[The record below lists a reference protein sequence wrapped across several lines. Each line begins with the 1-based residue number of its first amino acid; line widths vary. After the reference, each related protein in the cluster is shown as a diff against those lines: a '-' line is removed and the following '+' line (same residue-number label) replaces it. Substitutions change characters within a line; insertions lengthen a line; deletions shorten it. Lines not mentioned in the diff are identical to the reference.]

1 MSSFMHDTRDP
12 EEELGLLEL
21 LGEGSYGAVY
31 RAERRADDTEVAVK
45 IIPADNP
52 VDLLKEVDIM
62 MACTSPYIVR
72 LHDCFYKDN
81 EAWLVMDFV
90 GGGSVSDIL
99 EACEVTLSEAEAR
112 ECTAWTVLALDY
124 LHSNRKLHRDV
135 KAGNILLTLD
145 GRAKLA
151 DFGVSKEVNTMAN
164 KAQTAIGTPY
174 WMAPE
179 VIQEVPYDGQADIW
193 SLAITC
199 IEMVE
204 GNPPL
209 HNVHPMRA
217 IFMIPSKPSPTL
229 SEPAKWSLEFN
240 DFIGRCL
247 EKKPDERPS
256 SRAILRHPW
265 IAASVDEIQSHG
277 GEGGSTVIQNLVA
290 KHLPVL
296 TSFREDASDAKA
308 NMGREESDECS
319 GYKTATLRRMS
330 STRGG
335 DSFRG
340 NGSPGARLTVPHPDE
355 RDASGQTPEQEG
367 GESDGD
373 ESSSDGSVIRVPI
386 RDRLD
391 DEGEE
396 EDGDGYGSDGS
407 VIRVPIDGDQE
418 KGGADK
424 DGYSSSGI
432 VVRLDAS
439 EGACRPDSSGLS
451 APVAGNTD
459 EEDGCSSDGS
469 VVRVPTGNT
478 GVEGD
483 VAGVPEKKAESSLEK
498 ADNDRNGAARGSTS
512 KAPAQMKLNILA
524 ASKYFG
530 PKGGGLDGGAGA
542 TAEAQRNGT
551 PSSHAEHDN
560 PQAKKLLDELE
571 QLDVLFANELSRL
584 RQTYDTKKANLQ
596 AELRRLLDS
605 QGSAAVG

>member
-1 MSSFMHDTRDP
+1 MSSFMQDTRDP

-31 RAERRADDTEVAVK
+31 RAEQRADDREVAVK

-52 VDLLKEVDIM
+52 IDLLKEVDIM

-99 EACEVTLSEAEAR
+99 EACEVTLSEAEAK

-209 HNVHPMRA
+209 NNVHPMRA

-240 DFIGRCL
+240 DFVGRCL
-247 EKKPDERPS
+247 EKKPEDRPS

-265 IAASVDEIQSHG
+265 IAASVERIQGRG
-277 GEGGSTVIQNLVA
+277 GKVGSAVIQDLVT
-290 KHLPVL
+290 KHLPIL
-296 TSFREDASDAKA
+296 TSFREDASTAKA
-308 NMGREESDECS
+308 NMAGEDNEECS

-335 DSFRG
+335 EPYRG
-340 NGSPGARLTVPHPDE
+340 NGSPDPAFFGAHADE
-355 RDASGQTPEQEG
+355 ADARERTPEGDLCDDEG
-367 GESDGD
+367 GDD
-373 ESSSDGSVIRVPI
+373 ESSSGGSVIRVPMVGS
-386 RDRLD
+386 
-391 DEGEE
+391 EEEEE
-396 EDGDGYGSDGS
+396 EDDDDCSSNGS
-407 VIRVPIDGDQE
+407 VIRV
-418 KGGADK
+418 GAN
-424 DGYSSSGI
+424 
-432 VVRLDAS
+432 
-439 EGACRPDSSGLS
+439 EGACSLHGSVLRAFVGSDTYEDDGNCSDDSVVKV
-451 APVAGNTD
+451 PAGKT
-459 EEDGCSSDGS
+459 SSDGNAKGQG
-469 VVRVPTGNT
+469 PTFEET
-478 GVEGD
+478 PHRAVEGL
-483 VAGVPEKKAESSLEK
+483 GLETGPGYQ
-498 ADNDRNGAARGSTS
+498 DNDENGKELGKTGQ
-512 KAPAQMKLNILA
+512 APAHMKMNLLA

-530 PKGGGLDGGAGA
+530 SKGGASDGGPGA
-542 TAEAQRNGT
+542 AREGERGGLAHISQKDDG
-551 PSSHAEHDN
+551 N
-560 PQAKKLLDELE
+560 PQAKALLDELE
-571 QLDVLFANELSRL
+571 RLDVNFANDLSRL
-584 RQTYDTKKANLQ
+584 RQTYDSKKANLQ
-596 AELRRLLDS
+596 AQLRRLLDS
-605 QGSAAVG
+605 QRSAVV

>member
-1 MSSFMHDTRDP
+1 MSSFMQDTRDP

-31 RAERRADDTEVAVK
+31 RAEQRADDTEVAVK

-240 DFIGRCL
+240 DFIDRCL

-265 IAASVDEIQSHG
+265 IAASVEDIQSHG
-277 GEGGSTVIQNLVA
+277 GENGSAVIQNLVA
-290 KHLPVL
+290 THLPAL
-296 TSFREDASDAKA
+296 TSYREDASDAKA
-308 NMGREESDECS
+308 NMGEESEECRS
-319 GYKTATLRRMS
+319 GNGFKTATLRRMS

-340 NGSPGARLTVPHPDE
+340 NGSSGARLTGAHPHEIDP
-355 RDASGQTPEQEG
+355 SGQTPEQGDG
-367 GESDGD
+367 GESEGD
-373 ESSSDGSVIRVPI
+373 ESGSDGSVIRVPI
-386 RDRLD
+386 RGSQ
-391 DEGEE
+391 EEE
-396 EDGDGYGSDGS
+396 EDGYSSGGS

-418 KGGADK
+418 EADAEE
-424 DGYSSSGI
+424 DSYSSSGSVI
-432 VVRLDAS
+432 RVHAS
-439 EGACRPDSSGLS
+439 EGVCRPGGSVVR
-451 APVAGNTD
+451 APVASNTD
-459 EEDGCSSDGS
+459 EDDGCSSDGS
-469 VVRVPTGNT
+469 VVRLPAEKS
-478 GVEGD
+478 GVGEG
-483 VAGVPEKKAESSLEK
+483 VHGVPGKIASSLEK
-498 ADNDRNGAARGSTS
+498 ADNDGNGVEQGVTS
-512 KAPAQMKLNILA
+512 KVPTHATLNLLA
-524 ASKYFG
+524 ASRYFG
-530 PKGGGLDGGAGA
+530 PKGGGLDGAGA
-542 TAEAQRNGT
+542 TPEERNG
-551 PSSHAEHDN
+551 SQSVQMEHEN

-571 QLDVLFANELSRL
+571 QLDVSFANDLSRL

-605 QGSAAVG
+605 QGAAAVA

>member
-1 MSSFMHDTRDP
+1 MRTC
-12 EEELGLLEL
+12 
-21 LGEGSYGAVY
+21 V
-31 RAERRADDTEVAVK
+31 
-45 IIPADNP
+45 
-52 VDLLKEVDIM
+52 
-62 MACTSPYIVR
+62 TSQ
-72 LHDCFYKDN
+72 DN

-99 EACEVTLSEAEAR
+99 EACEVTLSEEEAR

-240 DFIGRCL
+240 DFVGRCL

-265 IAASVDEIQSHG
+265 IASSVESIQSRG
-277 GEGGSTVIQNLVA
+277 GESGSAVIKELVA
-290 KHLPVL
+290 EHLPVL

-308 NMGREESDECS
+308 NMAGEESEECS

-335 DSFRG
+335 EAFRG
-340 NGSPGARLTVPHPDE
+340 KGSSDATFPEAHADGANSNGGSPQRGDE
-355 RDASGQTPEQEG
+355 CI
-367 GESDGD
+367 GESGCDG
-373 ESSSDGSVIRVPI
+373 SSSDGSVIRVPI
-386 RDRLD
+386 GG
-391 DEGEE
+391 GEE
-396 EDGDGYGSDGS
+396 EEG
-407 VIRVPIDGDQE
+407 
-418 KGGADK
+418 
-424 DGYSSSGI
+424 DGYSSSGSVI
-432 VVRLDAS
+432 RM
-439 EGACRPDSSGLS
+439 S
-451 APVAGNTD
+451 AGDGNPCETTVGGRTD
-459 EEDGCSSDGS
+459 EDDGCSSDGS
-469 VVRVPTGNT
+469 VVRVPIRKAGCD
-478 GVEGD
+478 GD
-483 VAGVPEKKAESSLEK
+483 VDEGQRRPKGSGNLPARELGLEEHLGRQDENENGVALVTTDE
-498 ADNDRNGAARGSTS
+498 
-512 KAPAQMKLNILA
+512 APRHMEMNLLA

-530 PKGGGLDGGAGA
+530 PKDGASDNGGAS
-542 TAEAQRNGT
+542 TSMET
-551 PSSHAEHDN
+551 SHVSQKAKEN
-560 PQAKKLLDELE
+560 PQAKAVLEQLE
-571 QLDVLFANELSRL
+571 QLDVTFANDLSRL
-584 RQTYDTKKANLQ
+584 RRSYDASKRNLQ
-596 AELRRLLDS
+596 AELKRLLDPS
-605 QGSAAVG
+605 GAIA